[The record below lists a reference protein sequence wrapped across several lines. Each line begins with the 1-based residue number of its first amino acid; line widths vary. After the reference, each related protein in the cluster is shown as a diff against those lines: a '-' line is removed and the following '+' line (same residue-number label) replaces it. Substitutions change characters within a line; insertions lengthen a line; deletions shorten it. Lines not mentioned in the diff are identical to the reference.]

1 MNHTTKLSVAVAAA
15 VSTTLLGAV
24 AIARPDHA
32 KPQNNHNSMAIT
44 VTAQQGRLGV
54 EVLQISPE
62 LRKRL
67 GAPADRGVLVDG
79 VRANSPAAK
88 AGIEVGDVIVRL
100 DGDAAGSASDMLNA
114 MSDRKKGDTI
124 EVDVIRDRSPVEL
137 RATLDNDGMVFR
149 GFQNGKRFDVEP
161 QTRDWFRQMP
171 QLGNMQQFGD
181 RALQKQLD
189 QAETRIEQLERRL
202 DRLEHRP
209 PRT

>member
-1 MNHTTKLSVAVAAA
+1 MKHTTKLSIAVAAA

-32 KPQNNHNSMAIT
+32 KPQNTPDSMAIT

-124 EVDVIRDRSPVEL
+124 EVDVVRDRNPVEL

-149 GFQNGKRFDVEP
+149 GFKNGKRFEVEP
-161 QTRDWFRQMP
+161 QMRNWFRQMP

-181 RALQKQLD
+181 RALQQQLD
-189 QAETRIEQLERRL
+189 QAQTRIEQLERRL
-202 DRLEHRP
+202 DRLEHRQ